1 MKIVTIIGARPQFIK
16 AATVSREINNVEN
29 IKEILVHTGQ
39 HFDSNMSDVFFEEM
53 EIPKPDYYLGVGGGN
68 HGNQTGKMLIKIEE
82 VLLKEKPDWVLVYG
96 DTNSTLAGAL
106 AAVKLHIPLAHI
118 EAGLRSFNRRMPE
131 EINRVLTDQIS
142 TILFTPTKIADINLN
157 NEGVSENIIVNV
169 GDVMLDAS
177 LFYLKK
183 AEEKSTILKDLSL
196 EKGNFVLS
204 TIHRANNTDNI
215 NRLKIIF
222 ENLERVANND
232 LIVLPLHPRTKKSL
246 LEINFDFNSSK
257 IKFIEPIGYLD
268 MVILQKNCKLIITDS
283 GGVQK
288 EAYFHKKPCIT
299 LRNETEWVEL
309 VDKGY
314 NFLWNENID
323 LTELI
328 NKVEYL
334 EFDDTEYLYGNGDA
348 SKKIVNKLSMIQI

>member
-29 IKEILVHTGQ
+29 VKEILVHTGQ

-222 ENLERVANND
+222 ENLERVANSD

-323 LTELI
+323 LIELI

-348 SKKIVNKLSMIQI
+348 SKKIVNKLSMIQV